1 MLQACDV
8 NWTNILV
15 DASCFLKMVIFCSEL
30 ATNGD
35 ILLLIIACAL

>member
-15 DASCFLKMVIFCSEL
+15 DASCFLKVVNFCSEL
-30 ATNGD
+30 GTS
-35 ILLLIIACAL
+35 

>member
-15 DASCFLKMVIFCSEL
+15 DASCFLKTVVFWSDLGMAVEK
-30 ATNGD
+30 
-35 ILLLIIACAL
+35 